1 MKIIHLSILSLLF
14 GYNCMAQKNAP
25 DKKINPLKTEAA
37 NYLQSNYEKYKTI
50 AISIWDY
57 AEVGFK
63 ENKSSLLL
71 QNTLKENGFN
81 VETGVA
87 GMPTAFVASYG
98 TGKPIIGILA
108 EFDALPGFSQDSS
121 YTKTPI
127 ANKNNGHACGHH
139 LFGTGSIASGIAI
152 KKLMEEGKIKG
163 TIKVYGCPAEE
174 GGDGKVYMVRAGL
187 FKDVDVVLHWHP
199 ADNNSVTYTSSL
211 AIKTAKFR
219 FYGISAH
226 AAAAPEKG
234 RSALDAVESM
244 DFMVNMMREHIPQE
258 SRIHYII
265 TNGGKAPNVVPD
277 FAEVFYYVRN
287 PERAM
292 VDSLFKRVVKAAEG
306 AALGTET
313 KMEYE
318 VISGSHDLLI
328 NKTLAEDM
336 QVNLEKVGGVTY
348 TTDEV
353 NFGEQLQT
361 TFLGK
366 IPSLDSAA
374 FIKPLHIEKNLAST
388 DVGDVSYVVPTV
400 GLDAATWVPGTS
412 AHSWQAVACGGKD
425 IGIKGMIVAAKT
437 IVYTAI
443 DLFLNPVLITK
454 AKEEFKIEKR
464 DYQYKALLGDR
475 MPALNYRD

>member
-1 MKIIHLSILSLLF
+1 MKIIHLSIFALLF
-14 GYNCMAQKNAP
+14 GYNCMAQKSAH
-25 DKKINPLKTEAA
+25 DEKINLLKNEAA
-37 NYLQSNYEKYKTI
+37 NYLQSNYEKYKTV
-50 AISIWDY
+50 ALDIWDY

-81 VETGVA
+81 VEAGVA
-87 GMPTAFVASYG
+87 GMPTAFVATYG

-127 ANKNNGHACGHH
+127 ANKNSGHACGHH
-139 LFGTGSIASGIAI
+139 LFGTGSVASGIAI

-187 FKDVDVVLHWHP
+187 FKDVDVVLTWHP

-219 FYGISAH
+219 FYGIAAH

-244 DFMVNMMREHIPQE
+244 DYMVNMMREHIPQE

-265 TNGGKAPNVVPD
+265 TDGGKAPNVVPD

-287 PERAM
+287 PERATL
-292 VDSLFKRVVKAAEG
+292 DSLFKRVVKAAEG

-318 VISGSHDLLI
+318 VISGSHELLI
-328 NKTLAEDM
+328 NKILTEDM

-353 NFGEQLQT
+353 NFGKQLQT
-361 TFLGK
+361 TFMGK
-366 IPSLDSAA
+366 VPSLDSAA
-374 FIKPLHIEKNLAST
+374 IIKPLHIEKNLAST

-454 AKEEFKIEKR
+454 AKEEFKIMKG

-475 MPALNYRD
+475 KPALNYRD